1 MTELQIRQKEIEE
14 IELTPEEIKYALW
27 SAKCQKWNRERNA
40 EYWAELENKKPKDV
54 SSKVG
59 FS

>member
-14 IELTPEEIKYALW
+14 TELTPEEIKYALW

-40 EYWAELENKKPKDV
+40 EYWAEQERKK
-54 SSKVG
+54 SKE
-59 FS
+59 S